1 MDNNSDD
8 SSDKLDK
15 MARRLN
21 DKYKKQNNINKNYHR
36 QKAEICRGIDCLLEP
51 QNSKYFP
58 SPFNNAE
65 LQQSD
70 FTSGLP
76 TPLEHK
82 TDSDLHGSIIPDN
95 STFSSDNSI
104 FNKSLNGSLSL
115 PENLSNETVNS
126 FPDKVKTHLKTQTK
140 HVSDVDTN
148 EAILEHIKHC
158 DFCRNHLTNFFNSFT
173 PHNQIDRQNT
183 QQNTQQNTISID
195 EIKKYSLFI
204 FIGILIVLVLE
215 VILRK

>member
-1 MDNNSDD
+1 MNNNSDD

-82 TDSDLHGSIIPDN
+82 TDSVIPDN
-95 STFSSDNSI
+95 LTFSSDNSI

-140 HVSDVDTN
+140 HVTDVDTN

-173 PHNQIDRQNT
+173 PTNQFD
-183 QQNTQQNTISID
+183 QQNTQQNAISID

-215 VILRK
+215 VILRR

>member
-1 MDNNSDD
+1 MDNNSDE
-8 SSDKLDK
+8 STDKLDK

-21 DKYKKQNNINKNYHR
+21 NKYKKQNSMDKNYHK
-36 QKAEICRGIDCLLEP
+36 QKAELCRGIDCLLEP

-82 TDSDLHGSIIPDN
+82 IDSELSSLLVPDN
-95 STFSSDNSI
+95 NSIFSSDNSI
-104 FNKSLNGSLSL
+104 FDKSL
-115 PENLSNETVNS
+115 PANLSSETVNS
-126 FPDKVKTHLKTQTK
+126 FPDKVKSHLKTQTK
-140 HVSDVDTN
+140 HVTDIDTN
-148 EAILEHIKHC
+148 GAILEHIKHC
-158 DFCRNHLTNFFNSFT
+158 DFCRSHLINFFNVENFT
-173 PHNQIDRQNT
+173 PNNQNI
-183 QQNTQQNTISID
+183 QQIEQPQQNTISVD

-204 FIGILIVLVLE
+204 FIGILIVLILE
-215 VILRK
+215 VILRR